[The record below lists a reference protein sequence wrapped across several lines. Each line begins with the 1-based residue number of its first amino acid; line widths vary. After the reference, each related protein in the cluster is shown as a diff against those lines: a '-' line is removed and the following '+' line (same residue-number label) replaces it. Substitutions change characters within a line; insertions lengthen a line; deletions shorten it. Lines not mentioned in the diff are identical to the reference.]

1 MYEFVSFG
9 EIMARIDMPGKKR
22 FRQAMPGSVD
32 ISFAGAEANV
42 AAFLAFS
49 GRKAAFVTAL
59 PRHEIADACVGALR
73 NLGVETGSI
82 LRVPEGRLGTYYVE
96 EGANQRPSKVI
107 YDRAFSSVSL
117 TPASAYPWDE
127 IFRGAKWFHFS
138 GITPALSATAADA
151 MLVAAKAAKAEG
163 LTVSCDLNFRKNLW
177 RWEEGT
183 PPSALAS
190 RVMKGVLPFVDV
202 LIGNEEDAQDV
213 LGIKAGDSDV
223 AAGNLHIYSYPDVAA
238 KIVAMFPNIK
248 KVAFTLRESVSATHN
263 RWGAMLY
270 VACLGGDGTAHFAPM
285 ANGAYKPYEITDIV
299 DRIGGG
305 DSFSAALIYAL
316 GTGGNGTEEL
326 ESDAGALRFATAA
339 SCLNHSIRGDFN
351 ISTRDEILALMKGDA
366 SGRVKR

>member
-22 FRQAMPGSVD
+22 FRQALPGSVD
-32 ISFAGAEANV
+32 TSFAGAEANV

-49 GRKAAFVTAL
+49 GLTAAFVTAL
-59 PRHEIADACVGALR
+59 PKHEVADACVGALR

-82 LRVPEGRLGTYYVE
+82 LRTAEGRLGTYYVE

-107 YDRAFSSVSL
+107 YDRAHSSVSL
-117 TPASAYPWDE
+117 TPAQAYPWE
-127 IFRGAKWFHFS
+127 KIFSGAQWFHFS
-138 GITPALSATAADA
+138 GITPALSAIASEA
-151 MLVAAKAAKAEG
+151 MIVAAKAAKTAG

-183 PPSALAS
+183 APAALAA
-190 RVMKGVLPFVDV
+190 RVMKGVLPYVDI

-213 LGIKAGDSDV
+213 LGIKAGESDV
-223 AAGNLHIYSYPDVAA
+223 ASGRLHIHSYVEVAA
-238 KIVAMFPNIK
+238 KIAAMYPAIK

-270 VACLGGDGTAHFAPM
+270 SAEGGAAHFAPT
-285 ANGAYKPYEITDIV
+285 AQGAYKPYEITDIV

-316 GTGGNGTEEL
+316 CTPGLKDDQT
-326 ESDAGALRFATAA
+326 ALRFAAAA

-351 ISTRDEILALMKGDA
+351 IASKDEILALMEGDT

>member
-1 MYEFVSFG
+1 
-9 EIMARIDMPGKKR
+9 
-22 FRQAMPGSVD
+22 
-32 ISFAGAEANV
+32 
-42 AAFLAFS
+42 
-49 GRKAAFVTAL
+49 
-59 PRHEIADACVGALR
+59 
-73 NLGVETGSI
+73 
-82 LRVPEGRLGTYYVE
+82 
-96 EGANQRPSKVI
+96 
-107 YDRAFSSVSL
+107 
-117 TPASAYPWDE
+117 
-127 IFRGAKWFHFS
+127 
-138 GITPALSATAADA
+138 
-151 MLVAAKAAKAEG
+151 
-163 LTVSCDLNFRKNLW
+163 
-177 RWEEGT
+177 
-183 PPSALAS
+183 
-190 RVMKGVLPFVDV
+190 
-202 LIGNEEDAQDV
+202 
-213 LGIKAGDSDV
+213 
-223 AAGNLHIYSYPDVAA
+223 
-238 KIVAMFPNIK
+238 MFPNIK

>member
-1 MYEFVSFG
+1 MSEFVSFG

-22 FRQAMPGSVD
+22 FRQALPGSVD
-32 ISFAGAEANV
+32 VSFAGAEANV
-42 AAFLAFS
+42 AAFLAFVGKS
-49 GRKAAFVTAL
+49 AAFVTAL
-59 PRHEIADACVGALR
+59 PRHEVADACVGALR
-73 NLGVETGSI
+73 NMGIETGHI
-82 LRVPEGRLGTYYVE
+82 LRTAEGRLGTYYVE

-107 YDRAFSSVSL
+107 YDRAYSSVSL
-117 TPASAYPWDE
+117 TPPSAYPWE
-127 IFRGAKWFHFS
+127 RIFSGARWFHVS
-138 GITPALSATAADA
+138 GITPALSAIAADA
-151 MLVAAKAAKAEG
+151 TLAAAKAAKASG

-183 PPSALAS
+183 APAALAA
-190 RVMKGVLPFVDV
+190 RIMKGLLPYVDL

-213 LGIKAGDSDV
+213 LGIKAGESDV
-223 AAGNLHIYSYPDVAA
+223 AAGRLHVDSYAEVAA

-248 KVAFTLRESVSATHN
+248 RVAFTLRESVSATHN

-270 VACLGGDGTAHFAPM
+270 STAGGNAHFAPTSE
-285 ANGAYKPYEITDIV
+285 GAYKPYEITDIV

-316 GTGGNGTEEL
+316 SSPDLAEPQAAVG
-326 ESDAGALRFATAA
+326 FAAAA

-351 ISTRDEILALMKGDA
+351 IASKEEILALMKGDA

>member
-1 MYEFVSFG
+1 MHEFVSFG

-22 FRQAMPGSVD
+22 FRQALPGSVD

-49 GRKAAFVTAL
+49 GRAAAFVTAL
-59 PRHEIADACVGALR
+59 PKHEVADACVGALR
-73 NLGVETGSI
+73 NLGVETESI
-82 LRVPEGRLGTYYVE
+82 LRTAEGRLGTYYVE

-117 TPASAYPWDE
+117 TPAQAYPWKE
-127 IFRGAKWFHFS
+127 IFSGARWFHFS
-138 GITPALSATAADA
+138 GITPALSATAAEA
-151 MLVAAKAAKAEG
+151 MLVAAKAAKASG

-183 PPSALAS
+183 APAALAA
-190 RVMKGVLPFVDV
+190 RVMKGVLPYVDI

-213 LGIKAGDSDV
+213 LGIKAGSSDV
-223 AAGNLHIYSYPDVAA
+223 AAGRLHVHSYAEVAA
-238 KIVAMFPNIK
+238 KITAQYPNIR

-270 VACLGGDGTAHFAPM
+270 VASGGAAYFAPT
-285 ANGAYKPYEITDIV
+285 AQGAYKPYEITDIV

-316 GTGGNGTEEL
+316 CTPGLDEDET
-326 ESDAGALRFATAA
+326 ALRFAAAA

-351 ISTRDEILALMKGDA
+351 IATKDEILALMSGDA